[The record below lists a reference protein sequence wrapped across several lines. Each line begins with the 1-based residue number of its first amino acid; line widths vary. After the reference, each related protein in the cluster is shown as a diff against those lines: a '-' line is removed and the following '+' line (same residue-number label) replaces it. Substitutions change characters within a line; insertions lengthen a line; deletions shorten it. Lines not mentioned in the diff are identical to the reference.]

1 MQCSAV
7 EEKLMKKFRENLLSE
22 KDYEFLKLIF
32 SKEPTQRDLD
42 EFLKGYDIEEAA
54 SSKSLM
60 LSYFMKM
67 HPELKFTDY
76 ETPRLKGLFNF
87 FRFGNLNLIAHF
99 SKIGKLLNKNNIPIL
114 IIKGLAMKYLRPELS
129 RAMSDTD
136 ILIPE
141 TDYLKAIK
149 LVRSLGYRLDIYVH
163 SADAHEPDSDAGII
177 DIHRFIFMYSLKE
190 RKLNKYFFKRAKQ
203 TVYQGVKILVP
214 CNEDLLFILLTNL
227 SVNLRNNT
235 SKSSVLYSFFDA
247 KFLLEKENFDWNII
261 IKNAKI
267 SGTLVQTAFAMK
279 FINSVIPDLIPNKIM
294 SDEAFDKSVNNYCS
308 ILIYNNKFLPAMKK
322 ISRRVKIKSIFKDFN
337 SFVRYITLKPQYCFM
352 KSNFVT
358 KSPFWTKLILSQ
370 RRKRC
375 A

>member
-1 MQCSAV
+1 MHGKSV
-7 EEKLMKKFRENLLSE
+7 EEKLMRKYRESLLDE

-32 SKEPTQRDLD
+32 SQNPTQNDLD
-42 EFLKGYDIEEAA
+42 EFLKSYDIEAA
-54 SSKSLM
+54 GSAKALM

-99 SKIGKLLNKNNIPIL
+99 SKIGKLLNQNNIPIL
-114 IIKGLAMKYLRPELS
+114 IIKGFAMKYLRPELS

-136 ILIPE
+136 ILVPE
-141 TDYLKAIK
+141 KDYLKAIK
-149 LVRSLGYRLDIYVH
+149 LVRSLGYRLAIYVH

-190 RKLNKYFFKRAKQ
+190 RILNKYLFKRAKE

-214 CNEDLLFILLTNL
+214 CREDLLFILLTNL
-227 SVNLRNNT
+227 SVNLRNNA

-261 IKNAKI
+261 IKNAKMT
-267 SGTLVQTAFAMK
+267 GTIVQTAFAMK

-294 SDEAFDKSVNNYCS
+294 TDKAFDRSVNDYCS
-308 ILIYNNKFLPAMKK
+308 ILMYNNRFLPAMKK
-322 ISRRVKIKSIFKDFN
+322 ISRRVKAKSMFKNFD
-337 SFVRYITLKPQYCFM
+337 SFVYYWTLKPQYYFM
-352 KSNFVT
+352 KSKFVT
-358 KSPFWTKLILSQ
+358 GSAFLTKFILSCRQ
-370 RRKRC
+370 KC